1 MYYYRC
7 IVTPKYICT
16 FVLSSLRVAS
26 DWNFEIMKIS
36 LPIKLPWT
44 LPFCPK
50 RFQNRCSG
58 EHNQNYD
65 HIRTANWKT
74 KRSQC
79 RFYSVKKQFEDFLWV
94 SLMSPRPCYLARV
107 LYEFSEKT
115 TIIMFKVVMYTADD
129 CIHFVSIA
137 LF

>member
-7 IVTPKYICT
+7 IVTPKYICI

-65 HIRTANWKT
+65 HIRTANWKNKKVAVQILLGQEAVWRLPLGESNVT
-74 KRSQC
+74 KTMLFSPG
-79 RFYSVKKQFEDFLWV
+79 FVWV
-94 SLMSPRPCYLARV
+94 
-107 LYEFSEKT
+107 FWKT
-115 TIIMFKVVMYTADD
+115 TMIKFKVVMYTTGD
-129 CIHFVSIA
+129 CIHFVSIP